1 MTQDPRQHPIWKSA
15 GHLQGSG
22 WLFEQVGT
30 LQRSLPWAQ
39 DALRA
44 DLVIV
49 DYVVNDAGSWDW
61 GVYHGEEYFYQ

>member
-1 MTQDPRQHPIWKSA
+1 M
-15 GHLQGSG
+15 GGSSSK
-22 WLFEQVGT
+22 WALYNVA
-30 LQRSLPWAQ
+30 SWAQ